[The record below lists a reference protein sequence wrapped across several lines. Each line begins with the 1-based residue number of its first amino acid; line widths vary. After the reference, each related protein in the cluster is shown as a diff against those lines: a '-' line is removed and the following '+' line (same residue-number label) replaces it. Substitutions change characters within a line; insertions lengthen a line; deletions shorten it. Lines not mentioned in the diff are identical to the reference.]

1 MTLGKGM
8 GTIRSRARFPH
19 RKCMNQQELLKGNT
33 ETLLLALM
41 EMEPMYGYQIVK
53 EVEQRSSG
61 YFALKEGTLYP
72 ALHRLERD
80 NLVAGWWHDTPNGA
94 RRRYYHITDKGR
106 KALEDRLHEWRRFS
120 RAMDS
125 VMLPELE

>member
-1 MTLGKGM
+1 M
-8 GTIRSRARFPH
+8 H
-19 RKCMNQQELLKGNT
+19 QQELLKGNT

-80 NLVAGWWHDTPNGA
+80 NLLEGWWQDTPNGV

-106 KALEDRLHEWRRFS
+106 KALEDRLHEWQRFS
-120 RAMDS
+120 RAMNS